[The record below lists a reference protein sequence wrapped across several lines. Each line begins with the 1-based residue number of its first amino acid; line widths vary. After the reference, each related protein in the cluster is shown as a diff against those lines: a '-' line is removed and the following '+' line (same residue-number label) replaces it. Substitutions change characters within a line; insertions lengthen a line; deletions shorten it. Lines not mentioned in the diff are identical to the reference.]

1 MHPFVEDPVPIP
13 EEYKDRM
20 IDLVKYPNI
29 NDLFYI
35 TDLLITDY
43 SSNIY
48 EFSLMRKPILF
59 YAFDIDEYTETR
71 GFHRDYRTNVPG
83 KIVETFDDMIQA
95 IEKKDFEYKK
105 VEEYIDDNFEFTDT
119 HACDRIIDWIIRGNL
134 PEN

>member
-20 IDLVKYPNI
+20 VDLTKYENI
-29 NDLFYI
+29 NDIFYI

-48 EFSLMRKPILF
+48 EFSLMKKPMLF
-59 YAFDIDEYTETR
+59 YAFDIDKYSKER

-83 KIVETFDDMIQA
+83 KIVETFDDMIEA
-95 IEKKDFEYKK
+95 IEKKDFEFDKAR
-105 VEEYIDDNFEFTDT
+105 EYIKNNFEHVDT
-119 HACDRIIDWIIRGNL
+119 HACDRIIEWIIQGNV
-134 PEN
+134 PQ